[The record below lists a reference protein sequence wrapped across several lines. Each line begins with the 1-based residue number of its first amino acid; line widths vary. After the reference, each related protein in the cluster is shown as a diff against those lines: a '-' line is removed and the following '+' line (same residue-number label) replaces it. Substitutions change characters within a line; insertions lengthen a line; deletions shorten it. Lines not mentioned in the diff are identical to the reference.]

1 MTCKG
6 IFEIKVLIYLRLP
19 LLKIEIIINFVEWS
33 VKTAFIA
40 LSTDYKNP
48 IIILCVLAPLRLCV
62 KLLIL
67 ITLRLR
73 VFAALRYVFM
83 L

>member
-1 MTCKG
+1 MTCKS

-40 LSTDYKNP
+40 LSTDYKYP
-48 IIILCVLAPLRLCV
+48 IIILSVLAPLRYAFNPYS
-62 KLLIL
+62 
-67 ITLRLR
+67 
-73 VFAALRYVFM
+73 FAS
-83 L
+83 